1 MWLNEQGDGRR
12 YKKKVKLSACY
23 KETNVHSKKSDN
35 HFILKVKNHL
45 SPQDWAVLAVWME
58 RGGVFIIALNR
69 QLHMQP
75 WGRHRENLWLVWD
88 CSHLTEGKLLNE
100 KFLCLFDRFVTRK
113 RKILLVKYDRM
124 QIRRCSL
131 WIFAWIYWIIVAV
144 WIQIAKKK
152 KKKSFQSIHLWAE
165 GVTLWKSCSL
175 FYLRDGLLSDVE
187 ILFATQQ
194 MQNSHQ
200 HCFMN
205 NTNKAAQLP
214 FQHE

>member
-1 MWLNEQGDGRR
+1 M
-12 YKKKVKLSACY
+12 K
-23 KETNVHSKKSDN
+23 
-35 HFILKVKNHL
+35 
-45 SPQDWAVLAVWME
+45 

-124 QIRRCSL
+124 QMRRCSL

-144 WIQIAKKK
+144 WIQIDALKGIFFWLFVSRGGDIMKKLLFIL
-152 KKKSFQSIHLWAE
+152 SERWASLWCGNTVCHTANAE
-165 GVTLWKSCSL
+165 FPPTLL
-175 FYLRDGLLSDVE
+175 YE
-187 ILFATQQ
+187 
-194 MQNSHQ
+194 
-200 HCFMN
+200 
-205 NTNKAAQLP
+205 
-214 FQHE
+214 

>member
-58 RGGVFIIALNR
+58 GGGVFIIALNR

-124 QIRRCSL
+124 QMRRCSL

-144 WIQIAKKK
+144 WIQKKIK
-152 KKKSFQSIHLWAE
+152 KILSKHLFVSRGGDIMKKLHFILSERRASLWCGNTVCHTANAE
-165 GVTLWKSCSL
+165 FPPTLL
-175 FYLRDGLLSDVE
+175 YE
-187 ILFATQQ
+187 
-194 MQNSHQ
+194 
-200 HCFMN
+200 
-205 NTNKAAQLP
+205 
-214 FQHE
+214 

>member
-1 MWLNEQGDGRR
+1 M
-12 YKKKVKLSACY
+12 K
-23 KETNVHSKKSDN
+23 
-35 HFILKVKNHL
+35 
-45 SPQDWAVLAVWME
+45 

-124 QIRRCSL
+124 QMRRCSL

-152 KKKSFQSIHLWAE
+152 NSFQSIYLWAE

>member
-1 MWLNEQGDGRR
+1 M
-12 YKKKVKLSACY
+12 K
-23 KETNVHSKKSDN
+23 
-35 HFILKVKNHL
+35 
-45 SPQDWAVLAVWME
+45 

-100 KFLCLFDRFVTRK
+100 KFVFVW
-113 RKILLVKYDRM
+113 
-124 QIRRCSL
+124 QIR
-131 WIFAWIYWIIVAV
+131 YE
-144 WIQIAKKK
+144 KKK
-152 KKKSFQSIHLWAE
+152 NTVSEIQQNANAPLQFNDFCMNLLDNCCCLDTDSQKKKSFQRIYLWAE